1 MVTSVTDNDAEAG
14 ISDDDF
20 ILGGTSIKYALV
32 NERGETRFEGKLPS
46 RADESASLVLEQLMR
61 AADEVLSSAR
71 SAGIDG
77 DIAGIGVGTP
87 GIVDTDG
94 RRVLGG
100 AENIKGWEQ
109 IDIATPLEQ
118 HTGLTV
124 HAGNDANMMGL
135 GETRYGA
142 GQGCSDV
149 VFLTVGTGIGGAVI
163 IGGRLFSGYG
173 GRGTELG
180 HTPLMADGERCNCGA
195 TGCLE
200 HYASTS
206 ALVRRFSSLA
216 ERQALKFDCPV
227 DGELITRLYLEG
239 HPLAVTCM
247 NEHFYYLGRGIA
259 GFINIFSP
267 QRVVIGGGICE
278 AGPFYLEE
286 LRRVVA
292 QQVIPD
298 CAVHTEIGRATLGNR
313 AGLIGAASLVLQA

>member
-1 MVTSVTDNDAEAG
+1 MYQAIG
-14 ISDDDF
+14 ID
-20 ILGGTSIKYALV
+20 LGGTSIKYALV

-46 RADESASLVLEQLMR
+46 RADESARLVLEQLMR

-71 SAGIDG
+71 KAGIDG
-77 DIAGIGVGTP
+77 DIAGIGIGTP

-109 IDIATPLEQ
+109 IDIATPLER
-118 HTGLTV
+118 HTGLAV

-142 GQGCSDV
+142 GRGCTHV

-163 IGGRLFSGYG
+163 IDGHLFSGYG

-216 ERQALKFDCPV
+216 EQQALKFDRPV
-227 DGELITRLYLEG
+227 DGELITHLYLEG
-239 HPLAVTCM
+239 HPLAVACM

-286 LRRVVA
+286 LRRTVA
-292 QQVIPD
+292 RQVIPD
-298 CAVHTEIGRATLGNR
+298 CAVHTEIVRATLGNR
-313 AGLIGAASLVLQA
+313 AGLAGAAALVFQA